1 MPQGVYSKI
10 KCKAGISTSFKLLPH
25 QQKNLDYFLESK
37 YKGLLL
43 YHKLGSGKTCTAI
56 SIANKMLE
64 KNLVRHIYVFT
75 PGSLRANFI
84 NEYCKKCGM
93 NRDYIRDKYTFI
105 TYNFAVSKYVP
116 KLDNSLVIID
126 EVHNLIN
133 GYRNESEH
141 PYNIYMKIYNANC
154 RVLAL
159 SGTPIYN
166 YNEESGA
173 LFGLLK
179 PEINF
184 TEFYQNFQEKEDGT
198 FVVKNQTKLKRALE
212 GIISYY
218 PGSEKDMPK
227 IIEHPPIKCIMSVEQ
242 SKQYLE
248 VMEQES
254 KLQNPPKKS
263 LKYTNPKRYKLLE
276 GLHVMALKNML
287 TRRVSN
293 FYYPLKYFNYI
304 EEANE
309 MSDFHL
315 FEKKDENKEIEKK
328 DENKELEKPLKF
340 KDLLK
345 DEGGWI
351 EKDIFTNRG
360 ILKYSPKISAF
371 LYNLIY
377 HINEKH
383 VLFTTFKEKGG
394 VYLISSILKMC
405 GIKSLIFS
413 GDSSDSERLGI
424 LRKFNNE
431 NNIDGS
437 KYKILLITE
446 AGAEGISVMETTHM
460 HILESNPRINKIIQ
474 SIGRTARYGS
484 HKRLPKEKRV
494 INVWSYW
501 SVWPNSDINNKVEIY
516 NREGNIVMQNL
527 KGTANMK
534 IIDETL
540 YLKGEKTK
548 RRINSFLDI
557 IQKQSI

>member
-10 KCKAGISTSFKLLPH
+10 KCKAGISTGFKLLPH
-25 QQKNLDYFLESK
+25 QQKNLDYFLQSK

-64 KNLVRHIYVFT
+64 KQLVKHIYVFT

-93 NRDYIRDKYTFI
+93 NKYYIRDNYTFI
-105 TYNFAVSKYVP
+105 TYNFAVSRYIP
-116 KLDNSLVIID
+116 NLDNSLVIID

-133 GYRNESEH
+133 GYNNESEH
-141 PYNIYMKIYNANC
+141 PYNIYMKIYKANC
-154 RVLAL
+154 KVLAL

-179 PEINF
+179 PEMNF
-184 TEFYQNFQEKEDGT
+184 LEFYQNFEEKEDGT
-198 FVVKNQTKLKRALE
+198 FIAKNPTKLKRALE

-227 IIEHPPIKCIMSVEQ
+227 IIEHPPIKCPMSIEQ
-242 SKQYLE
+242 CSEYLK
-248 VMEQES
+248 VLEQES
-254 KLQNPPKKS
+254 DLQFPPKEN
-263 LKYTNPKRYKLLE
+263 LKYTDPKLYKLLE
-276 GLHVMALKNML
+276 GLHIMALKNML

-293 FYYPLKYFNYI
+293 FYYPPKYFNYI
-304 EEANE
+304 EEAKEISDEIEEEAKEISEQKNE
-309 MSDFHL
+309 RKE
-315 FEKKDENKEIEKK
+315 FEK
-328 DENKELEKPLKF
+328 PVKF
-340 KDLLK
+340 RDLLK

-351 EKDIFTNRG
+351 EKDIFKNKG
-360 ILKYSPKISAF
+360 LFMYSPKICTF

-377 HINEKH
+377 HINDKH

-394 VYLISSILKMC
+394 VYLISSLLKMC

-413 GDSSDSERLGI
+413 GDSSDNERLAI

-446 AGAEGISVMETTHM
+446 AGAEGISVMEATHM

-474 SIGRTARYGS
+474 SIGRTARHGS
-484 HKRLPKEKRV
+484 HKRLPEEKRI
-494 INVWSYW
+494 INVWTYW
-501 SVWPNSDINNKVEIY
+501 SVLPDTDVKVISESY
-516 NREGNIVMQNL
+516 NRDGKLIKKEL
-527 KGTANMK
+527 KSDNVEL
-534 IIDETL
+534 IDEKL
-540 YLKGEKTK
+540 YKKGEKTK
-548 RRINSFLDI
+548 RRINSFLEI